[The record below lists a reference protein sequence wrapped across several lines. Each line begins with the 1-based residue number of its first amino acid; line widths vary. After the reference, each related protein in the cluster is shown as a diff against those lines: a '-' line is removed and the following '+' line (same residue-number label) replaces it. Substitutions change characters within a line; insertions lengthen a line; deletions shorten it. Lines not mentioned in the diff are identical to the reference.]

1 MTITL
6 TAIITALGSIVTYLA
21 GQKWLFPVITKLLKY
36 KHDKD
41 NETLD
46 INKKLIDVEKN
57 NNELYQNQ
65 ITFFSKQVDILQK
78 QLTEKQKEFEVLQKA
93 LSALKN
99 QLIEAQNML
108 IDKDKQIVK
117 LKEFYCGNT
126 ECTNR
131 IRKINTNKLHKEK

>member
-6 TAIITALGSIVTYLA
+6 TAIITALGSVATFLA
-21 GQKWLFPVITKLLKY
+21 GQKWLFPLITKLLKY

-65 ITFFSKQVDILQK
+65 ITFFVKQVEALQK
-78 QLTEKQKEFEVLQKA
+78 QLTEKQKELDTLSKA
-93 LSALKN
+93 INTLKN

-108 IDKDKQIVK
+108 NDKDKQIIK

-126 ECTNR
+126 ECANR